1 MAGYTRQSSAD
12 IVPTGTV
19 RAAPINAEYN
29 ALRDAFAAASGH
41 KHDGTT
47 AEGAY
52 VPLIGDADAK
62 NKVAVDTTNN
72 RVGVF
77 VEVSSAA
84 VEQVR
89 FQDGAI
95 VPVTDSDI
103 DLGSSSV
110 EFKDLFLD
118 GTAHIDT
125 LDVDVNATV
134 AGTLGVTGV
143 TTLGTANITTATI
156 GSGDFN
162 SGTIDNA
169 VIGNSTAAAGSF
181 TSLGATGTATLAT
194 VDIGAG
200 AIDGTTIGAASAAPA
215 TVTNLTASGTSTLAT
230 VDINAGAID
239 GTIIGASAT
248 AAGAFTTLVTSGQG
262 TFATVDIN
270 GGAID
275 GAVIGGNATAAIT
288 GTTITGTSLV
298 GPLTGNVAG
307 NVEGNVVGN
316 ITGNVTGNITA
327 SSGTSTLNNLTV
339 NGTLDV
345 TGTTIANVTDPSN
358 AQDAATKNYVDTE
371 VAALVDS
378 SPAALNTLNE
388 LAAAINDDAS
398 FSTTITNS
406 IATKL
411 PLAGGT
417 MSGAIAMGTSKI
429 TGLGN
434 PTADQDAVTKAYVTA
449 TSLPLAG
456 GAMTGAVVMGSN
468 KITGTYTPSVNA
480 DLTTKV
486 YVDGI
491 LGSAT
496 AAASSATA
504 AANSATAAATSNT
517 NSGNSAS
524 AAASSA
530 TAAAAS
536 YDSFDDRYLGAKS
549 SAPTVDNDGA
559 ALIIGALYFN
569 STTNIM
575 YVYSSGGWQAAG
587 SSVNGT
593 SDRVTYT
600 ATAGQTVFA
609 ATYDAGYIDVYL
621 NGVKLAP
628 ADFTATNGTSVT
640 LASGAAVNDIV
651 DLVAYGTFVLADH
664 YTEAQSDARF
674 VNIAGDTMTGNL
686 SFGDN
691 DKAIFGAGSDL
702 QIYHDGS
709 MSIISDSGTGQL
721 RLDSTTGLG
730 VWITSGGGAEA
741 MAKFKNDGAV
751 ELYYNDA
758 SKFATT
764 STGIDV
770 TGTAVTDGLTVAG
783 NLSVD
788 GGTIKLDGNYPV
800 GTGNVALGDTALDSL
815 TSGGNNTAIGRDAMT
830 ANTSGGTNVAL
841 GGRSLEANT
850 SASNNI
856 AVGYGAML
864 VNTTGANNVGIG
876 YNALLSNTTA
886 SENSAVGHQSLYT
899 NTTGTR
905 NQAFGTY
912 ALHLNTTGNH
922 NTAVGRGALISNTTA
937 SENTAVGYQAGYANT
952 TGTFNVALGANALDA
967 NTTATRNTALGYNA
981 LTTNILGSRSTAVG
995 QGALEAQNPA
1005 SSVDMYNT
1013 AVGAGAGQAVTT
1025 GVNNTLIGG
1034 LAGDA
1039 ITTGGSNVALGTSAL
1054 SANTTA
1060 SNNTAVGYQA
1070 GYSNTTG
1077 VNNIFIGQGAGYTA
1091 TTANY
1096 NTIIGQGAG
1105 TSLTTGSGNCFV
1117 GGSYANSGYF
1127 VTTGS
1132 KNTILGG
1139 YNGNQ
1144 GGLDIRTS
1152 SNNIVLS
1159 DGDGNPR
1166 LRINGSG
1173 TVDFGS
1179 GSLSSN
1185 VNVSDSRDAV
1195 GTITAKNFSGSYTDF
1210 IYSAVTARGAGTSC
1224 AYFRGIAS
1232 NTTTNVVIYNNGNV
1246 VNSNN
1251 SYGAYSDFKLKENI
1265 VDASSQWDD
1274 IKALTVRKYSL
1285 KADNLDAPNMLGVIA
1300 QELETAGMGG
1310 LVFESPD
1317 IDEDKNDLGTVTKQ
1331 VNYSI
1336 LYMKA
1341 VKALQEAMIRI
1352 EALETKVTALEGA

>member
-730 VWITSGGGAEA
+730 VWITSGSGAEA

-764 STGIDV
+764 ATGIDV
-770 TGTAVTDGLTVAG
+770 TGTITADGLTVDTTTPFMSFKESGATKLFIGESSAVGGGAG
-783 NLSVD
+783 YYD
-788 GGTIKLDGNYPV
+788 FYA
-800 GTGNVALGDTALDSL
+800 VAGLGQRFFTNA
-815 TSGGNNTAIGRDAMT
+815 AEAM
-830 ANTSGGTNVAL
+830 
-841 GGRSLEANT
+841 RIT
-850 SASNNI
+850 SA
-856 AVGYGAML
+856 G
-864 VNTTGANNVGIG
+864 NVGIG
-876 YNALLSNTTA
+876 TSSPTGKLSVSDPTYLSNTATLG
-886 SENSAVGHQSLYT
+886 SSIT
-899 NTTGTR
+899 
-905 NQAFGTY
+905 
-912 ALHLNTTGNH
+912 LN
-922 NTAVGRGALISNTTA
+922 
-937 SENTAVGYQAGYANT
+937 SENTASWLGTRELISFESVGNGADHR
-952 TGTFNVALGANALDA
+952 TGTLSLKLKKGASDATLTEYMQINAVSNYTTFSTAATERMRIDSSGNVGIGTSTPENKLHIFAGESGGAASLGLVTIEDDTHAYLQFLTPSTKEQGVLFGDSDNNVGGLTYSHVTDALMFTANASERMRIDSSGNLLVGKTSSST
-967 NTTATRNTALGYNA
+967 TTAGNELRA
-981 LTTNILGSRSTAVG
+981 
-995 QGALEAQNPA
+995 
-1005 SSVDMYNT
+1005 
-1013 AVGAGAGQAVTT
+1013 
-1025 GVNNTLIGG
+1025 GG
-1034 LAGDA
+1034 LAAFTRSGSYSLNLNRLASDGDIA
-1039 ITTGGSNVALGTSAL
+1039 VFQKDGTTVGSIGVIATDVLYI
-1054 SANTTA
+1054 ANPD
-1060 SNNTAVGYQA
+1060 G
-1070 GYSNTTG
+1070 TG
-1077 VNNIFIGQGAGYTA
+1077 VGLNFDGDSPKINPSNGT
-1091 TTANY
+1091 
-1096 NTIIGQGAG
+1096 GAG
-1105 TSLTTGSGNCFV
+1105 TDAVADLGNPSGRFKDLYLSGGVYLGGTGAANLLQDYEEGDIDIQNLTFTTSGSATTNTNYQTLRYTKVGQVVSITGNIFLASVTSQNGALKIPLPFTNGTGEKHRTSGAVANFQSNV
-1117 GGSYANSGYF
+1117 PTLIKIDATASFGTLINSGSFGIVSVAAGQTYL
-1127 VTTGS
+1127 VNLTY
-1132 KNTILGG
+1132 NT
-1139 YNGNQ
+1139 
-1144 GGLDIRTS
+1144 
-1152 SNNIVLS
+1152 
-1159 DGDGNPR
+1159 
-1166 LRINGSG
+1166 
-1173 TVDFGS
+1173 
-1179 GSLSSN
+1179 
-1185 VNVSDSRDAV
+1185 
-1195 GTITAKNFSGSYTDF
+1195 
-1210 IYSAVTARGAGTSC
+1210 
-1224 AYFRGIAS
+1224 
-1232 NTTTNVVIYNNGNV
+1232 
-1246 VNSNN
+1246 
-1251 SYGAYSDFKLKENI
+1251 
-1265 VDASSQWDD
+1265 
-1274 IKALTVRKYSL
+1274 
-1285 KADNLDAPNMLGVIA
+1285 
-1300 QELETAGMGG
+1300 
-1310 LVFESPD
+1310 
-1317 IDEDKNDLGTVTKQ
+1317 
-1331 VNYSI
+1331 
-1336 LYMKA
+1336 
-1341 VKALQEAMIRI
+1341 
-1352 EALETKVTALEGA
+1352 